1 MDLQQMGYNA
11 FFQDA
16 FAVHA
21 GPGIVP
27 GRLTSA
33 SHGIYGVWTEK
44 GRLRAETSG
53 RFEYT
58 VDSRRDY
65 PVIGDWV
72 ALQLPVNSGPGI
84 IHHVLARRSC
94 LCRKA
99 PGSVADVQAMAA
111 NVDLLMI
118 VMGLDGDFN
127 LRRLERYLAVVR
139 DGGSRPVIILNKMDL
154 CSDVEAR
161 INAVRAVAG
170 DAVPIH
176 GVTALETAAARRI
189 RHLLSPGVTVAFM
202 GSSGVGKSTLINGLM
217 ATDVAA
223 TGAVRACDGRGR
235 HTTTRREMFVL
246 PSGGIVIDTPGMRE
260 IQPWS
265 ETEGV
270 NASFADVAAL
280 AAQCRFNDCSHQNE
294 PGCAVREALA
304 SGELDPDRWKSYLKL
319 RREDAFLEREKNRK
333 ARMKEVRRWKDI
345 TKSMRQRRKIDP
357 KLMD

>member
-1 MDLQQMGYNA
+1 MDLLQIG
-11 FFQDA
+11 FDPCFRET

-27 GRLTSA
+27 GRVASA
-33 SHGIYGVWTEK
+33 SHGIYSVWTEN
-44 GRLRAETSG
+44 GPVQAETSG

-58 VDSRRDY
+58 VDSRMDY

-72 ALQLPVNSGPGI
+72 AMQPPLNSGPGI
-84 IHHVLARRSC
+84 IHHVLERRSC

-99 PGSVADVQAMAA
+99 PGSVAEVQAMAA
-111 NVDLLMI
+111 NVDRLMI
-118 VMGLDGDFN
+118 VMGLDGDFS

-154 CSDVEAR
+154 CSDVDAR
-161 INAVRAVAG
+161 MDAVRAVAG
-170 DAVPIH
+170 ENVPIH
-176 GVTALETAAARRI
+176 GVTALETAAAHRI

-223 TGAVRACDGRGR
+223 TGAVRAFDGRGR

-265 ETEGV
+265 ETDGV
-270 NASFADVAAL
+270 NAALADVAAL
-280 AAQCRFNDCSHQNE
+280 AEQCRFNDCSHQNE
-294 PGCAVREALA
+294 PGCAVQAALA
-304 SGELDPDRWKSYLKL
+304 SGNLDPERWKSYLKL

-357 KLMD
+357 KFME